1 MTCSDLQFFKGCF
14 SEFCKSFHLD
24 DKKEQRNI
32 TLKEEHTLHVCRNI
46 LAVARGESL
55 GTNELLL
62 AETIA
67 LFHDIGRFPQYAQY
81 RTFKDSISVNHGLL
95 GANTLLEK
103 KVLVRIPLREQDI
116 IVDAVKFHNAFTV
129 ADIVD
134 DDKLYFLKLIRDA
147 DKLDI
152 WRVFIEY
159 FESPDET
166 RSEAVGLGLP
176 DDPSYSKALL
186 PLVRNRQII
195 SLSKLKTLN
204 DFKLLQLSW
213 VFDLN
218 FITSFML
225 LIERDYINLI
235 AATLPQT
242 HEILDTVA
250 RLSAY
255 VREKLDNG

>member
-1 MTCSDLQFFKGCF
+1 MTGGDLQFFKDWF

-24 DKKEQRNI
+24 DEKEQRNI
-32 TLKEEHTLHVCRNI
+32 VLKEEHSRHVDRNM
-46 LAVARGESL
+46 LALAQSESL
-55 GTNELLL
+55 GANEVLL
-62 AETIA
+62 AETIG
-67 LFHDIGRFPQYAQY
+67 LFHDIGRFPQYARY

-95 GANTLLEK
+95 GAHTLLENT
-103 KVLVRIPLREQDI
+103 VLDRIPQRERDI
-116 IVDAVKFHNAFTV
+116 VVDAVKFHNAFTI
-129 ADIVD
+129 ADIAD
-134 DDKLYFLKLIRDA
+134 NDKLLFLKLIRDA

-159 FESPDET
+159 YESPKEE
-166 RSEAVGLGLP
+166 RSEAVGLDLP
-176 DDPSYSKALL
+176 DGTSYSKEIL

-195 SLSKLKTLN
+195 SLAELKTLN

-218 FITSFML
+218 FATSLVL
-225 LIERDYINLI
+225 LTEGDCINRI

-242 HEILDTVA
+242 DEILDTVA
-250 RLSAY
+250 CVSAY

>member
-1 MTCSDLQFFKGCF
+1 MTGGDLQFFKDWF

-24 DKKEQRNI
+24 NEKEQRNI
-32 TLKEEHTLHVCRNI
+32 TLKEEHTLHVCRNM
-46 LAVARGESL
+46 LALAQGESL
-55 GTNELLL
+55 DTNELLL

-67 LFHDIGRFPQYAQY
+67 LFHDLGRFPQYAQY
-81 RTFKDSISVNHGLL
+81 RTYKDSISVNHGLL

-103 KVLVRIPLREQDI
+103 KVLDRIPRLEQDI
-116 IVDAVKFHNAFTV
+116 IVDVVKFHNAFTL

-134 DDKLYFLKLIRDA
+134 DDKLRFLKLIRDA

-159 FESPDET
+159 YESPDKE
-166 RSEAVGLGLP
+166 RPEAVSLGLP
-176 DDPSYSKALL
+176 DVPSYSEDIL
-186 PLVRNRQII
+186 PLICKRQVI
-195 SLSKLKTLN
+195 SFAKLKTLN

-213 VFDLN
+213 VLDLN
-218 FITSFML
+218 FITSFL
-225 LIERDYINLI
+225 LLSERDCINRI

-242 HEILDTVA
+242 NEILDTVA
-250 RLSAY
+250 CVSAY

>member
-1 MTCSDLQFFKGCF
+1 MTGSDLQFFKSWF

-24 DKKEQRNI
+24 DEKEQRNI
-32 TLKEEHTLHVCRNI
+32 TLKEDHTLHVCRNI

-55 GTNELLL
+55 DTNEMML

-103 KVLVRIPLREQDI
+103 KVLDRIPRREHDI

-134 DDKLYFLKLIRDA
+134 DDKLRFLKLIRDA

-152 WRVFIEY
+152 WRVFIEFY
-159 FESPDET
+159 ESADEE
-166 RSEAVGLGLP
+166 RSDAVGLGLP
-176 DDPSYSKALL
+176 DDPSYSKEIL
-186 PLVRNRQII
+186 PLVHNRQII
-195 SLSKLKTLN
+195 SLTKLRTLN

-213 VFDLN
+213 IFDLN
-218 FITSFML
+218 FVASFML
-225 LIERDYINLI
+225 LAERDYINRI

-242 HEILDTVA
+242 DEILDTVA
-250 RLSAY
+250 RVSAY
-255 VREKLDNG
+255 VREKLNNG